1 MHTITEINCAV
12 LSYLRTTNAL
22 YHRSVTVYLRTNQ
35 TQVKKLCSI
44 YLEQPKFTREI
55 SQCPFKTTQIYQ
67 RSCTLMT
74 NFARNQIILACI
86 SKRFWIHSRSR
97 LIWNQHIFTR
107 DQPLCVSANSNS
119 PQTRQSLSHKTQIHL
134 TEGNAYPTKPIR
146 ECLSEKTQIHQR
158 SSQKKKIRQESD
170 NAFYGTNLIYQES
183 FDADEAKS

>member
-55 SQCPFKTTQIYQ
+55 SQCPFRTTQIYQ

-119 PQTRQSLSHKTQIHL
+119 PQTRQSLSHKTQIQKAMHIPENPSENVYLRKPKFTKDHL
-134 TEGNAYPTKPIR
+134 R
-146 ECLSEKTQIHQR
+146 
-158 SSQKKKIRQESD
+158 KKKSARNQTMLSTEQ
-170 NAFYGTNLIYQES
+170 T
-183 FDADEAKS
+183 